1 MSSVQRSARRYRH
14 VTAAIVF
21 AVAAT
26 YLLVVLISKEG
37 IQGTALWVIAGHQ
50 LVAHT
55 VLIGW
60 LWYLAGD
67 DQEME
72 T

>member
-1 MSSVQRSARRYRH
+1 MTFIQRSVRRYRH
-14 VTAAIVF
+14 VMAAIVF
-21 AVAAT
+21 ALAAT
-26 YLLVVLISKEG
+26 GLLVVLISKEG

-50 LVAHT
+50 LVANT

-67 DQEME
+67 DREME